1 MKRRSIPFMNQ
12 PNLDENDSTVPRSE
26 TQTAVKKP
34 YHKPAFRFE
43 RVFETRALQCGKVAT
58 QGQCQLSVKTS

>member
-1 MKRRSIPFMNQ
+1 MKRPSTPLMNQ
-12 PNLDENDSTVPRSE
+12 PTLDEKDWTVPRSE
-26 TQTAVKKP
+26 TQTAVKTP

-58 QGQCQLSVKTS
+58 QGNCQLSVKTS

>member
-1 MKRRSIPFMNQ
+1 MKRRSIPFMNP
-12 PNLDENDSTVPRSE
+12 PNHDEQDWTVPRSE
-26 TQTAVKKP
+26 AQTAVKKP

-58 QGQCQLSVKTS
+58 QGNCQLSVKTS

>member
-1 MKRRSIPFMNQ
+1 MKRRSIPFMNL
-12 PNLDENDSTVPRSE
+12 PNLDENDSTVPRLE
-26 TQTAVKKP
+26 MQTAVKKP
-34 YHKPAFRFE
+34 YHKPAFHFE